1 MMGALGNV
9 AEVDS
14 LRPQFMSPEFLT
26 ECMDMLNVHCN
37 DFKNSNGLVRA
48 LALLASDGPEAW
60 TVQSPGRKE
69 VLDKVEQAIN
79 QWAMDSISFVYSSL
93 KPFFG
98 LIKADHTQQCQHY
111 AVWHLAK
118 LTKAEGILKKYLISM
133 QPIQKCI

>member
-37 DFKNSNGLVRA
+37 DLKNSNGLVRA

-69 VLDKVEQAIN
+69 VLDKIEQATN
-79 QWAMDSISFVYSSL
+79 QWDISSRNIVYSSL
-93 KPFFG
+93 KPF
-98 LIKADHTQQCQHY
+98 LWLLRADHTPQCQHY
-111 AVWHLAK
+111 AIWSLAS
-118 LTKAEGILKKYLISM
+118 LTKENGTKTLR
-133 QPIQKCI
+133 QF